1 MFTQGNFVID
11 LGANIGYYTCILAK
25 LVGKDGKV
33 FAFEPDPR
41 NLKLLEKNIKVNEY
55 NNVVIVDKAVSDVK

>member
-1 MFTQGNFVID
+1 MSFVID

-41 NLKLLEKNIKVNEY
+41 NLKLLEKKKQYI
-55 NNVVIVDKAVSDVK
+55 